1 MIEFHEQQL
10 EAAVNEWRAA
20 RYAVTAAEQ
29 KCMRLL
35 FAVFAEK
42 VEPPKCLGITD
53 EELQQLR
60 EGVR

>member
-20 RYAVTAAEQ
+20 RYAVAAAEE
-29 KCMRLL
+29 KCVRLL

-42 VEPPKCLGITD
+42 VEPPKCVGIS
-53 EELQQLR
+53 EAELQQLR
-60 EGVR
+60 EGWR